1 MTILAAQF
9 RNEQKWAAYCAKP
22 LTTVKTMHGFT
33 RSIKNSFVRLK
44 GKSAVETELCNMCM
58 ITDAQD
64 RVLVQERL
72 PKPSNPWSGLTFPG
86 GHVEPGETVVA
97 SVIREVQEETGLT
110 VSNLQNCGYIQWY
123 NPVKQSQYF
132 VFLFKTSTFSGELTG
147 SVEGS
152 VKWMTLDEML
162 AGSLAPNMTK
172 YLAVF
177 QNENIPQAYG
187 ISGQGLKIIN
197 QNGDLIHG

>member
-1 MTILAAQF
+1 M
-9 RNEQKWAAYCAKP
+9 
-22 LTTVKTMHGFT
+22 
-33 RSIKNSFVRLK
+33 
-44 GKSAVETELCNMCM
+44 ETELCNMCM
-58 ITDAQD
+58 ISDAD
-64 RVLVQERL
+64 GRILVQERL

-97 SVIREVQEETGLT
+97 SVIREVQEETGLS

-132 VFLFKTSTFSGELTG
+132 VFLFKTSTFSGEVTG
-147 SVEGS
+147 SVEGN

-162 AGSLAPNMTK
+162 SGKLAPNMTK

-187 ISGQGLKIIN
+187 ISGKGLN
-197 QNGDLIHG
+197 LVDNSGNLNNGENNAL

>member
-1 MTILAAQF
+1 M
-9 RNEQKWAAYCAKP
+9 K
-22 LTTVKTMHGFT
+22 
-33 RSIKNSFVRLK
+33 
-44 GKSAVETELCNMCM
+44 TELCNMCM
-58 ITDAQD
+58 VTDGSG
-64 RVLVQERL
+64 RVLVQKRL
-72 PKPSNPWSGLTFPG
+72 PKPSNPWSGLIFPG

-123 NPVKQSQYF
+123 NPDCQSQYF
-132 VFLFKTSTFSGELTG
+132 VFLFKTSSYSGDLKG
-147 SVEGS
+147 SVEGN

-162 AGSLAPNMTK
+162 AGKLAPNMTQ

-187 ISGQGLKIIN
+187 ISGQGLKLVDNNAEKIS
-197 QNGDLIHG
+197 GE

>member
-1 MTILAAQF
+1 M
-9 RNEQKWAAYCAKP
+9 K
-22 LTTVKTMHGFT
+22 M
-33 RSIKNSFVRLK
+33 
-44 GKSAVETELCNMCM
+44 ETELCNMCM
-58 ITDAQD
+58 ITDGLG

-123 NPVKQSQYF
+123 NPEKQSQYF
-132 VFLFKTSTFSGELTG
+132 VFLFKTGTYSGELKG
-147 SVEGS
+147 SAEGS
-152 VKWMTLDEML
+152 VKWMTLSEML
-162 AGSLAPNMTK
+162 AGKLAPNMTK

-177 QNENIPQAYG
+177 QNEDIPQVYG
-187 ISGQGLKIIN
+187 ISGQGLSVLDNNGKI
-197 QNGDLIHG
+197 QM

>member
-1 MTILAAQF
+1 M
-9 RNEQKWAAYCAKP
+9 
-22 LTTVKTMHGFT
+22 
-33 RSIKNSFVRLK
+33 
-44 GKSAVETELCNMCM
+44 ETELCNMCM
-58 ITDAQD
+58 VMDGLG

-123 NPVKQSQYF
+123 NPIKQSQYF
-132 VFLFKTSTFSGELTG
+132 VSLFKTSTFSGELTG
-147 SVEGS
+147 SVEGN
-152 VKWMTLDEML
+152 VKWMTLEEML
-162 AGSLAPNMTK
+162 SGKLAPNMTK

-187 ISGQGLKIIN
+187 ISGKGLN
-197 QNGDLIHG
+197 LVDNNSNLIDGEENAL

>member
-1 MTILAAQF
+1 
-9 RNEQKWAAYCAKP
+9 
-22 LTTVKTMHGFT
+22 
-33 RSIKNSFVRLK
+33 
-44 GKSAVETELCNMCM
+44 M
-58 ITDAQD
+58 ITDAQG

-123 NPVKQSQYF
+123 NPIKQSQYF
-132 VFLFKTSTFSGELTG
+132 VFLFKTSSYSGELKG
-147 SVEGS
+147 SAEGN
-152 VKWMTLDEML
+152 VKWMTLDEMFS
-162 AGSLAPNMTK
+162 GKLAPNMK
-172 YLAVF
+172 QYLAVF

-187 ISGQGLKIIN
+187 ISGKGLKLIVSSGVAISDEI
-197 QNGDLIHG
+197 QNTKAK

>member
-1 MTILAAQF
+1 M
-9 RNEQKWAAYCAKP
+9 
-22 LTTVKTMHGFT
+22 
-33 RSIKNSFVRLK
+33 
-44 GKSAVETELCNMCM
+44 ETELCNMCM
-58 ITDAQD
+58 ISDAD
-64 RVLVQERL
+64 GRVLVQERL

-123 NPVKQSQYF
+123 NPEKQSQYF
-132 VFLFKTSTFSGELTG
+132 VFLFRTSTFSGELTG

-152 VKWMTLDEML
+152 VKWMTLEEML

>member
-1 MTILAAQF
+1 M
-9 RNEQKWAAYCAKP
+9 
-22 LTTVKTMHGFT
+22 
-33 RSIKNSFVRLK
+33 
-44 GKSAVETELCNMCM
+44 
-58 ITDAQD
+58 
-64 RVLVQERL
+64 LVQERL

-123 NPVKQSQYF
+123 DPVKQSQYF
-132 VFLFKTSTFSGELTG
+132 VFLFKTSTYTG
-147 SVEGS
+147 DLKGSAEGK

-162 AGSLAPNMTK
+162 AGKLAPNMTK

-177 QNENIPQAYG
+177 QNEDIPQAYG
-187 ISGQGLKIIN
+187 ISGQGLSILNTAGEVIQMNNDKIKLNIDR
-197 QNGDLIHG
+197 G

>member
-1 MTILAAQF
+1 M
-9 RNEQKWAAYCAKP
+9 
-22 LTTVKTMHGFT
+22 
-33 RSIKNSFVRLK
+33 
-44 GKSAVETELCNMCM
+44 ETELCNMCM
-58 ITDAQD
+58 ITDAQG

-123 NPVKQSQYF
+123 NPIKQSQYF
-132 VFLFKTSTFSGELTG
+132 VFLFKTSTFSGELSG
-147 SVEGS
+147 SVEGN

-162 AGSLAPNMTK
+162 AGNLAPNMTK

-177 QNENIPQAYG
+177 QNKNIPQAYG
-187 ISGQGLKIIN
+187 ISGQVLKIIN

>member
-1 MTILAAQF
+1 M
-9 RNEQKWAAYCAKP
+9 
-22 LTTVKTMHGFT
+22 
-33 RSIKNSFVRLK
+33 
-44 GKSAVETELCNMCM
+44 ETELCNMCM
-58 ITDAQD
+58 ITDLEG

-86 GHVEPGETVVA
+86 GYVEPGETVVA

-123 NPVKQSQYF
+123 NPDRQSQYF
-132 VFLFKTSTFSGELTG
+132 VFLFKTSSYSGELQG
-147 SVEGS
+147 SSEGN

-162 AGSLAPNMTK
+162 AGPLAPNMKK

-177 QNENIPQAYG
+177 QNEDIPQAYG
-187 ISGQGLKIIN
+187 ISGKTLKIIDMKN
-197 QNGDLIHG
+197 HII